1 MITLIASL
9 LAAIL
14 YLGGTLYQLHC
25 LRKRQGAS
33 PALLRS
39 VGAAALVAH
48 AVGLST
54 EILTGQGLSFGF
66 FHVSSLIAWLV
77 IAVTL
82 VFSLRAPVTSLLMV
96 LFPLALVTELLAWLF
111 PDHRAAT
118 VPGHSALLVHVLLS
132 ILAYGILTI
141 AAFQAALLAFQNHQL
156 RHRNPVRFNHA
167 FPPLQ
172 TMEALLFQF
181 LLCGEVLL
189 TLALLSGFVFLDN
202 MWAQGVA
209 HKTLLSCLAWV
220 VFAVLL
226 WGRHVR
232 GWRGSNAIRLTL
244 GGFVLLMLA
253 FFGSK
258 LVREILLPLT
268 G

>member
-1 MITLIASL
+1 MITLIATL
-9 LAAIL
+9 LAATL
-14 YLGGTLYQLHC
+14 YLGGTLYQIRC
-25 LRKRQGAS
+25 LQQRQTARPS
-33 PALLRS
+33 ILRGIG
-39 VGAAALVAH
+39 VAALVAH
-48 AVGLST
+48 AFSLYS
-54 EILTGQGLSFGF
+54 EIFTGQGLSFGF

-82 VFSLRAPVTSLLMV
+82 VFSLRAPVTSLLIV
-96 LFPLALVTELLAWLF
+96 LFPLALITELLAWML
-111 PDHRAAT
+111 PGHGAAT

-156 RHRNPVRFNHA
+156 RHRNPVRFNHT

-181 LLCGEVLL
+181 LLCGELLL
-189 TLALLSGFVFLDN
+189 TLALISGFVFLDN
-202 MWAQGVA
+202 MFAQNVA
-209 HKTLLSCLAWV
+209 HKTMLSCLAWV

-232 GWRGSNAIRLTL
+232 GWRGSNAIRWTL

-258 LVREILLPLT
+258 LVREFLLPM
-268 G
+268 